1 MERAMPRATRR
12 RFLGRMGASAG
23 LLSLAGCAGHI
34 AGTRMAFPLGVASG
48 YPGPEGIVL
57 WTRLAPEPLAPD
69 GTGGMPDRAVSV
81 VWEVAEDPRFE
92 RVARRGDALAE
103 ARWAHSLHV
112 EVVGLRPGRDYWY
125 RFLFEGQSSAVG
137 HARTAP
143 APDTAPERLRFAHAS
158 CQHYEQ
164 GWFTAHRHMA
174 AEDLDLVAFLGDYI
188 YESSWGRVH
197 VRRHG
202 ARAPETLAE
211 YRVRHALY
219 RADPDLQACHAAHAW
234 IVTWDDHEVQND
246 YAADR
251 SERLWSRARFLALR
265 AAAYRAFYEHMPL
278 PEAMQPRGP
287 NMAIHARLDWGTL
300 ARFHILDDRQYR
312 SYQVCPKP
320 ARGGS
325 NLVGSYCGERFD
337 PELTMLGA
345 AQEAWLDAGFA
356 SSRARWNVLAQQT
369 LFAPL
374 AQPGMRGQTQHWTDG
389 WDGYPAAR
397 QRLVDAMVTRRL
409 SNPLIVGGDVHA
421 CYAAD
426 ILAEPAEGRGAV
438 VASEICGT
446 SITSQGPGELAVQS
460 QLRLNPHLRYANGED
475 RGYVTTTLSAREA
488 RAELRA
494 VESVKWQDAPIA
506 TRARFA
512 IEAGRP
518 GVQVVQA

>member
-1 MERAMPRATRR
+1 MAHAMPGATRR
-12 RFLGRMGASAG
+12 RFLARIGNSAA
-23 LLSLAGCAGHI
+23 LLSLAACAGRV
-34 AGTRMAFPLGVASG
+34 AGPHEAFTLGVASG
-48 YPGPEGIVL
+48 YPGHDRLVL
-57 WTRLAPEPLAPD
+57 WTRVAPEPLAPD
-69 GTGGMPDRAVSV
+69 GAGGMPDRAVAV
-81 VWEVAEDPRFE
+81 IWEIAEDPRFE
-92 RVARRGDALAE
+92 RLVRRGETMAE

-112 EVVGLRPGRDYWY
+112 EVGGLRPGRDYWY
-125 RFLFEGQSSAVG
+125 RFLFEGQASTVG

-143 APDTAPERLRFAHAS
+143 APEVDVERLRFAHAS

-164 GWFTAHRHMA
+164 GWFVAHRHMA

-188 YESSWGRVH
+188 YESSWGRSH
-197 VRRHG
+197 VRKHG
-202 ARAPETLAE
+202 SRAPDTLAE

-219 RADPDLQACHAAHAW
+219 RGDPDLQACHAAHSW

-251 SERLWSRARFLALR
+251 SEKMWSRPRFLAMR

-278 PEAMQPRGP
+278 PETMQPRGP
-287 NMAIHARLDWGTL
+287 DMAIHARLDWGRL
-300 ARFHILDDRQYR
+300 ARFHVLDDRQYR
-312 SYQVCPKP
+312 SYQVCPRP
-320 ARGGS
+320 LRGGS
-325 NLVGSYCGERFD
+325 NVVGASCVERLS
-337 PELTMLGA
+337 PGLTMLGA

-356 SSRARWNVLAQQT
+356 DSRAQWNVLAQQT

-374 AQPGMRGQTQHWTDG
+374 ARQGLREERRFWTDG

-397 QRLVDAMVTRRL
+397 QRLVESMVARRL

-446 SITSQGPGELAVQS
+446 SITSQGPSEIAVQS

-475 RGYVTTTLSAREA
+475 RGYVTTTLSPRGA
-488 RAELRA
+488 RADLRA
-494 VESVKWQDAPIA
+494 VDSVKRQDAGIS
-506 TRARFA
+506 TRARVD

-518 GVQVVQA
+518 GVHVALA